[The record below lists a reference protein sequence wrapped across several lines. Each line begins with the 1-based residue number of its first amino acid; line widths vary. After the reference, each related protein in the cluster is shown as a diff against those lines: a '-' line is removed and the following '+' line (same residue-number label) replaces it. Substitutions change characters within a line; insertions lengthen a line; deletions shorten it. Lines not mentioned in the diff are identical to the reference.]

1 MRDWYSTIY
10 KACIY
15 ASIVAFII
23 GFFTSSTTS
32 LGAYLAGYSVL
43 ILATMMILI
52 ILFSHVLKVTAND
65 STLQILYSI
74 FVTSGPFILMLG
86 VVSFVLYCLIEFK
99 NNIIEGHVAPG
110 YDSFSNIIIILLIL
124 QLYLIINN
132 INSKMFESSGRI
144 SKVTSSI
151 IYLLG
156 VLTGICSIILYTI
169 LKYYSTDG
177 FTVNQF

>member
-1 MRDWYSTIY
+1 MSEWYSTIY

-15 ASIVAFII
+15 ASIVSFIF

-43 ILATMMILI
+43 IFGIMMILV
-52 ILFSHVLKVTAND
+52 ILFSHVLKANAND

-74 FVTSGPFILMLG
+74 LMTAGPFILMLG
-86 VVSFVLYCLIEFK
+86 VISFVLYSLIQYK
-99 NNIIEGHVAPG
+99 NNIIEGHIAPS
-110 YDSFSNIIIILLIL
+110 YNSFSNIIVILLVL
-124 QLYLIINN
+124 QLFLVMNN
-132 INSKMFESSGRI
+132 INTEKFESSGKI
-144 SKVTSSI
+144 SKVTSSM

-156 VLTGICSIILYTI
+156 VLTGISSIILYTI

-177 FTVNQF
+177 FRVN